1 MIREASLDSQASDF
15 CFDTPFID
23 VNIEKQEEFQAC
35 QDEREESLPPLNL
48 QQFDSRELLK
58 LIGFSHGSDRESS
71 IFSEIS
77 DHWRDEKPHK
87 VALGHSSSVSELG
100 DDVGSFVGSCLDHL
114 NQFLLD
120 IPLDQFRLCVG
131 ILLHFNGCI
140 DCDCSVHLVELVH
153 FIANINP
160 RK

>member
-1 MIREASLDSQASDF
+1 MEQEPEGTNINRDYTASIITSGTAVLVRTGHTVPAREQPVTSLPVSVARKAGTAEAAKVVDTDAVVTAVIVLRLTALVEVLDS
-15 CFDTPFID
+15 
-23 VNIEKQEEFQAC
+23 
-35 QDEREESLPPLNL
+35 
-48 QQFDSRELLK
+48 
-58 LIGFSHGSDRESS
+58 
-71 IFSEIS
+71 
-77 DHWRDEKPHK
+77 RDWIQRSGHVE
-87 VALGHSSSVSELG
+87 VAAANV
-100 DDVGSFVGSCLDHL
+100 VGSCLDHL